1 MADMLNFSEAEI
13 IQAVAD
19 YALPFMRISGMLGAM
34 VALSAKTVPTPIRVL
49 LAVTLAIMVMPLVP
63 PVPMKDPVSV
73 ETFVMGIQQVIIGL
87 SIGFIS
93 TLVLET
99 FVIAGQVV
107 AMQTGLGFASIVDP
121 VNGINVPAVGQF
133 YLILATLLFLAFD
146 GHLNMIQ
153 MLFMSFEAFPIGEVW
168 WTAEQ
173 FKAMVNWSAWMFIAA
188 LTLSLAPIVS
198 LLIINLAFGV
208 MTKAAPQLNIF
219 TIGFSFAQIG
229 GLIIIWLTLNNFTN
243 HFGQQWNRAQQLMC
257 NLLNVCPG

>member
-1 MADMLNFSEAEI
+1 MNFSEAEI
-13 IQAVAD
+13 LQVIAD
-19 YALPFMRISGMLGAM
+19 YGLPFTRIGGLLAAM
-34 VALSAKTVPTPIRVL
+34 VAFSAKTVPATIRAL
-49 LAVTLAIMVMPLVP
+49 LAVVLAIMVMPLVP
-63 PVPMKDPVSV
+63 PVPVKDPVSV
-73 ETFVMGIQQVIIGL
+73 ETFVMIMQQLIIGL

-93 TLVLET
+93 TMVLET

-121 VNGINVPAVGQF
+121 INGINVAAVGQF
-133 YLILATLLFLAFD
+133 YLVLSTLLFLAFD

-153 MLFMSFEAFPIGEVW
+153 MVVMSFQAFPIGEAW

-173 FKAMVNWSAWMFIAA
+173 FRSIVDWSAWMFIAA

-229 GLIIIWLTLNNFTN
+229 GLIIIWLTLDNFTN
-243 HFGQQWNRAQQLMC
+243 HFGQQWHRAQQLMC
-257 NLLNVCPG
+257 NLLNICPG

>member
-1 MADMLNFSEAEI
+1 MNFSEADI
-13 IQAVAD
+13 LQAIAD
-19 YALPFMRISGMLGAM
+19 YALPFMRISGLLGSM
-34 VALSAKTVPTPIRVL
+34 VALSAKTVPTPIRAL
-49 LAVTLAIMVMPLVP
+49 FAVVLAIMVMPVVP
-63 PVPMKDPVSV
+63 PVPVKDPVAV
-73 ETFVMGIQQVIIGL
+73 ETFVMGLQQVIIGL

-93 TLVLET
+93 TMVLET
-99 FVIAGQVV
+99 FVIAGQIV

-146 GHLNMIQ
+146 GHINMIQ
-153 MLFMSFEAFPIGEVW
+153 MVVMSFQAFPVGESW

-173 FKAMVNWSAWMFIAA
+173 FKSIASWSAWMFVAA
-188 LTLSLAPIVS
+188 TTLSLAPIVS

-229 GLIIIWLTLNNFTN
+229 GLLIIWLTMDNFTN

-257 NLLNVCPG
+257 NLLNLCPG

>member
-1 MADMLNFSEAEI
+1 MNFSEAEI
-13 IQAVAD
+13 LQAIAD
-19 YALPFMRISGMLGAM
+19 YALPFMRISGLLGSM
-34 VALSAKTVPTPIRVL
+34 VVMSAKTLPTPIRVL
-49 LAVTLAIMVMPLVP
+49 LAFTLAIMVMPIVP
-63 PVPMKDPVSV
+63 PVPVKDPVSV
-73 ETFVMGIQQVIIGL
+73 ETFVMGMQQVIIGL

-99 FVIAGQVV
+99 FVLAGQVI

-153 MLFMSFEAFPIGEVW
+153 MIIMSFQAFPIGEAW

-173 FKAMVNWSAWMFIAA
+173 FKSIVDWSAWMFIAA
-188 LTLSLAPIVS
+188 LTLTLAPIVS

-229 GLIIIWLTLNNFTN
+229 GLVIMWLIMDNFTN
-243 HFGQQWNRAQQLMC
+243 HFGQQWQRAQQLMC
-257 NLLNVCPG
+257 NLLNICPG